1 MGILQTLSLVLNAGL
16 MVYAHLGLSAVILSS
31 QDPTLTDPGLLNR
44 PALVEERDPPLLD
57 PNPNNDTT
65 APVAKCD
72 EADVEQ
78 YLFNGANSTRPVHS
92 NYCSR
97 EYQYGDVTGCLL
109 NTECISE
116 CFQETYGYSETCAEC
131 FVQIPVCSVMTGCT
145 LFCAQDSFAP
155 ECVECNVPCGEEFN
169 TCSGLPNLAP
179 VEDEDPS
186 IEDGDG
192 GDIASNPAVVV
203 EQCNSFDLD
212 AVNTWYNVYNV
223 TFVKS
228 IDDAWNGEAR
238 LLAVIIVVFSGLWP
252 YLKNVIL
259 VIIWYL
265 PATRNTQSATLLWLS
280 RLSKYTLVD
289 VFAVVGILVGIQLQ
303 LNVGGTEAV
312 TRAEPR
318 FGIIAFFLATVWEYL
333 QIELVKGM
341 HERKIAPAE
350 SSNGAARL
358 YFPRLWTPAVILLAS
373 VALYIAGAMSEVVY
387 FQSTE
392 LQSICK
398 RSYNLVTLGNALV
411 NDLSLTSNSAAGMS
425 WILYL
430 SYVALNLAFPIGVH
444 LMQAV
449 FIFWW
454 YRSKRLAK
462 LIEYTLA
469 IWCFACIEVMLIGIF
484 AVEYKFPNL
493 VNKIA
498 GESNSAFL
506 NIDSNLGVGF
516 YILIVYSVVAG
527 FLQYTLKIQHE
538 EVSKSK

>member
-1 MGILQTLSLVLNAGL
+1 M
-16 MVYAHLGLSAVILSS
+16 
-31 QDPTLTDPGLLNR
+31 
-44 PALVEERDPPLLD
+44 
-57 PNPNNDTT
+57 
-65 APVAKCD
+65 
-72 EADVEQ
+72 
-78 YLFNGANSTRPVHS
+78 
-92 NYCSR
+92 
-97 EYQYGDVTGCLL
+97 
-109 NTECISE
+109 
-116 CFQETYGYSETCAEC
+116 
-131 FVQIPVCSVMTGCT
+131 
-145 LFCAQDSFAP
+145 
-155 ECVECNVPCGEEFN
+155 
-169 TCSGLPNLAP
+169 CSGLPNVAP

-186 IEDGDG
+186 AEDGDG

-212 AVNTWYNVYNV
+212 AVDTWHNGKRPRLSCLSCALLKLLFCTDTHNRNDPVYNV

-228 IDDAWNGEAR
+228 IDDAWNGDAR
-238 LLAVIIVVFSGLWP
+238 LLAVIIVVFSGIWP
-252 YLKNVIL
+252 CGFDAGSPRRSRSRFSCPPSHPFLRLSTDLKNVIL

-289 VFAVVGILVGIQLQ
+289 VFAVVGILVGVQLQ

-341 HERKIAPAE
+341 YERKFAPPE
-350 SSNGAARL
+350 SGGGQARL
-358 YFPRLWTPAVILLAS
+358 HFPRLWTPAVILLAS
-373 VALYIAGAMSEVVY
+373 VALYIAGAMTELVY

-392 LQSICK
+392 LQSVCR
-398 RSYNLVTLGNALV
+398 RSYNLLTLGNALT
-411 NDLSLTSNSAAGMS
+411 NDVSMTSNSAAGMS

-430 SYVALNLAFPIGVH
+430 SYVVLNLAFPIVVH

-449 FIFWW
+449 FIVGWS
-454 YRSKRLAK
+454 RSKRLAK

-469 IWCFACIEVMLIGIF
+469 VWCFACIEVLLIGIF

-506 NIDSNLGVGF
+506 EIDSDLGIGF
-516 YILIVYSVVAG
+516 YLLIAYSVVAG
-527 FLQYTLKIQHE
+527 FLQYTLRIRHE
-538 EVSKSK
+538 EEIK

>member
-1 MGILQTLSLVLNAGL
+1 VGILQTLSLVLNAGL

-252 YLKNVIL
+252 CGLNARSQFSCPPSLLTLFFASQQTSKMSSLSSYGISPQPVTLKAQRFSGCL
-259 VIIWYL
+259 GY
-265 PATRNTQSATLLWLS
+265 RNTLLSMFSLLW
-280 RLSKYTLVD
+280 
-289 VFAVVGILVGIQLQ
+289 VFSLGFNCSSMLVG
-303 LNVGGTEAV
+303 
-312 TRAEPR
+312 PR
-318 FGIIAFFLATVWEYL
+318 
-333 QIELVKGM
+333 
-341 HERKIAPAE
+341 P
-350 SSNGAARL
+350 
-358 YFPRLWTPAVILLAS
+358 
-373 VALYIAGAMSEVVY
+373 
-387 FQSTE
+387 
-392 LQSICK
+392 
-398 RSYNLVTLGNALV
+398 
-411 NDLSLTSNSAAGMS
+411 
-425 WILYL
+425 
-430 SYVALNLAFPIGVH
+430 
-444 LMQAV
+444 
-449 FIFWW
+449 
-454 YRSKRLAK
+454 
-462 LIEYTLA
+462 
-469 IWCFACIEVMLIGIF
+469 
-484 AVEYKFPNL
+484 
-493 VNKIA
+493 
-498 GESNSAFL
+498 
-506 NIDSNLGVGF
+506 
-516 YILIVYSVVAG
+516 
-527 FLQYTLKIQHE
+527 
-538 EVSKSK
+538 